1 MAITLDSLRKTVKK
15 NKGKSQALAWLADME
30 RASGDYEAA
39 LKLVD
44 EALAASPSDVPA
56 MLVRAKILA
65 GQQDFAG
72 SVMEY
77 KKVLAKDP
85 FCLSAHKRMG
95 EAYDQLGK
103 TAERNACFRRV
114 HDMDPLDSFWK
125 EEYDVLP
132 EEQESDLAA
141 PPMDDDSFTMNM
153 DSEAN
158 ADSEDNVFAN
168 LASSLPNSD
177 DEDNASV
184 DDLLKSLNSASD
196 GVDDEGNAQEQSYD
210 GSDVLSTS
218 EVSSAITGILGG
230 DDDLDSADGQSSG
243 VSANAS
249 PFSPLNAAAVNAAPK
264 SEDNLFS
271 LDVPSEAE
279 SQPTNVDDA
288 FSSIFGDDDLPE
300 EKPAEASDSL
310 SDWSPSATPAA
321 ETAESVEMPKEE
333 DKATNV
339 DDAFSSIFGDDD
351 LPEEKPAEASDSLSD
366 WSPSATPAA
375 ETAES
380 VESPKEEDKATNV
393 DDAFSSI
400 FGDDDLPEE
409 KPAEASDS
417 LSDWSPS
424 ATPAA
429 ETAESVETPKEE
441 DKATNVDDAFSS
453 IFGDDD
459 LPEEKPVE
467 ESPVES
473 DAEKTDSLAEEAS
486 NDDSFGGLFE
496 KSADAE
502 FSLDESPA
510 EKPAEESSQASEE
523 SSESSLPHMDF
534 ADDEVESIET
544 AKNEDSD
551 LNVDG
556 AFSSIF
562 GDDDAF
568 EEKPA
573 EETLTETPAEQTS
586 ETLSAP
592 ADELASEDDS
602 FGSLFEKSADA
613 NFNLDEK
620 EDVTASAP
628 ESPAEAPVAE
638 APAPEIAEVS
648 EPETAK
654 SEDISSSVNGAFDAL
669 FEDEKNDEAPIE
681 DAFADAAPVEGAQA
695 QPLPVEEFSLNND
708 NLELPSDKK
717 EDAPKDENL
726 ADEMG
731 GAFASMFG
739 NEDDLS
745 LPDEKAEEPTEK
757 KTAEASLSQEATSA
771 AIEEEDV
778 KDSVD
783 DSFDSIFG
791 ADEDLPEEK
800 SDFVQTEKIALTS
813 ATDMVAEQAESA
825 EPVVET
831 ENSAEPL
838 AKAPS
843 AELDSIDSEVSNAF
857 KGLFDE
863 DDTLSE
869 SDEPSNKGVDY
880 LMSGDSDDEVAA
892 SLVNNAEAPLSRGAA
907 DLDDSLNTRTLADI
921 YMEQGV
927 YNKALE
933 IYADLVKKD
942 PDNAEI
948 KARYDEIEKLCREKF
963 GEA

>member
-56 MLVRAKILA
+56 MLVRARILA

-103 TAERNACFRRV
+103 TTERNMCFRRV

-132 EEQESDLAA
+132 EEQETDLAA
-141 PPMDDDSFTMNM
+141 PPMDDSSFTMDM
-153 DSEAN
+153 DSESGN
-158 ADSEDNVFAN
+158 LEGEDNVFAN
-168 LASSLPNSD
+168 LASSMPNSD
-177 DEDNASV
+177 EEDNASV

-196 GVDDEGNAQEQSYD
+196 GTVEEGDTQEQSYE
-210 GSDVLSTS
+210 GNDVLSTS
-218 EVSSAITGILGG
+218 EVSSAITGFLGG
-230 DDDLDSADGQSSG
+230 DDDLDSAEDQSGSA
-243 VSANAS
+243 SANAS
-249 PFSPLNAAAVNAAPK
+249 PFSSANAAAVNSAPK
-264 SEDNLFS
+264 SDENLFS
-271 LDVPSEAE
+271 LDATPETE

-288 FSSIFGDDDLPE
+288 FSSIFGEDDVFE

-321 ETAESVEMPKEE
+321 ETAESLETPKEE

-351 LPEEKPAEASDSLSD
+351 LPEEKPAETSDSLSD

-380 VESPKEEDKATNV
+380 
-393 DDAFSSI
+393 
-400 FGDDDLPEE
+400 L
-409 KPAEASDS
+409 
-417 LSDWSPS
+417 
-424 ATPAA
+424 
-429 ETAESVETPKEE
+429 ETPKEE

-453 IFGDDD
+453 IFGEDDIF
-459 LPEEKPVE
+459 EEKPAE
-467 ESPVES
+467 ESAS
-473 DAEKTDSLAEEAS
+473 SAEPSTSLAAEESVAEAS
-486 NDDSFGGLFE
+486 TGSLSSTEDSAEDSFGGLFE

-502 FSLDESPA
+502 FSLDEKPTESVA
-510 EKPAEESSQASEE
+510 ENSNKVSEE
-523 SSESSLPHMDF
+523 SSIPSSHMDF
-534 ADDEVESIET
+534 SDDEVASLET
-544 AKNEDSD
+544 PKEEDKAT
-551 LNVDG
+551 NVDD

-562 GDDDAF
+562 GEDDVF
-568 EEKPA
+568 EEKTA
-573 EETLTETPAEQTS
+573 EESVADASTSSTASTDDSAE
-586 ETLSAP
+586 
-592 ADELASEDDS
+592 DS

-613 NFNLDEK
+613 DFSLDEK
-620 EDVTASAP
+620 EVASVVETPA
-628 ESPAEAPVAE
+628 AEAPVVETTAS
-638 APAPEIAEVS
+638 AIS
-648 EPETAK
+648 EPGEQDSAK
-654 SEDISSSVNGAFDAL
+654 SEELSASVDGAFDAL

-681 DAFADAAPVEGAQA
+681 DAFADAAPAEGAQA

-708 NLELPSDKK
+708 SLELPTETK
-717 EDAPKDENL
+717 DAPKDENI

-745 LPDEKAEEPTEK
+745 LPDESSEEPAEK
-757 KTAEASLSQEATSA
+757 KTAEAPLSQESTSA
-771 AIEEEDV
+771 AIEEDAV
-778 KDSVD
+778 KDVD
-783 DSFDSIFG
+783 ESFDSIFG
-791 ADEDLPEEK
+791 AEDDLPEEK
-800 SDFVQTEKIALTS
+800 VESAPAASATPVEVAQTEKVALTT
-813 ATDMVAEQAESA
+813 ATDMVAEQAAEESVTA
-825 EPVVET
+825 EKQE
-831 ENSAEPL
+831 
-838 AKAPS
+838 APS

-863 DDTLSE
+863 DDSLAE

-892 SLVNNAEAPLSRGAA
+892 SLVNNADAPLSRGAA

-927 YNKALE
+927 YNKALD
-933 IYADLVKKD
+933 IYADLVKKN

-948 KARYDEIEKLCREKF
+948 KSRYDEIEKLCREKF

>member
-39 LKLVD
+39 LKIID

-56 MLVRAKILA
+56 MLVRARILA
-65 GQQDFAG
+65 GQQDYAG

-103 TAERNACFRRV
+103 TTERNMCFRRV

-132 EEQESDLAA
+132 EEQETDLAA
-141 PPMDDDSFTMNM
+141 PPMDDSSFTMDM
-153 DSEAN
+153 DSESGN
-158 ADSEDNVFAN
+158 LEGEDNVFAN
-168 LASSLPNSD
+168 LASSMPNSD
-177 DEDNASV
+177 EEDNASM
-184 DDLLKSLNSASD
+184 DDLMKSLNSAADGAVEESD
-196 GVDDEGNAQEQSYD
+196 TQDQSYEGN
-210 GSDVLSTS
+210 DVLSTS
-218 EVSSAITGILGG
+218 EVSSAITGFLGG
-230 DDDLDSADGQSSG
+230 DDDLDSAEDQSASA
-243 VSANAS
+243 SANAS
-249 PFSPLNAAAVNAAPK
+249 PFSSANAAAVNSAPK
-264 SEDNLFS
+264 SDENLFS
-271 LDVPSEAE
+271 LDATPEPE

-321 ETAESVEMPKEE
+321 ETAESLETPKEE
-333 DKATNV
+333 DKETNV

-380 VESPKEEDKATNV
+380 LETPKEEDKETNV

-409 KPAEASDS
+409 KPAEETLAAKTDAPVEESSSEESFGGLFEKSADAEFS
-417 LSDWSPS
+417 LDEKP
-424 ATPAA
+424 T
-429 ETAESVETPKEE
+429 ESVSEDSNKVSEESSIPSSHMDFSDDEVASIDAPKEE

-459 LPEEKPVE
+459 VFEEKPAEEMLADRPVEQTAESVAAPVE
-467 ESPVES
+467 EP
-473 DAEKTDSLAEEAS
+473 AAEE
-486 NDDSFGGLFE
+486 DSFGGLFE
-496 KSADAE
+496 KSADAD
-502 FSLDESPA
+502 FSLDGKETAAVESP
-510 EKPAEESSQASEE
+510 
-523 SSESSLPHMDF
+523 
-534 ADDEVESIET
+534 V
-544 AKNEDSD
+544 
-551 LNVDG
+551 
-556 AFSSIF
+556 
-562 GDDDAF
+562 
-568 EEKPA
+568 
-573 EETLTETPAEQTS
+573 
-586 ETLSAP
+586 
-592 ADELASEDDS
+592 
-602 FGSLFEKSADA
+602 
-613 NFNLDEK
+613 
-620 EDVTASAP
+620 
-628 ESPAEAPVAE
+628 AEAPVAE
-638 APAPEIAEVS
+638 TAAPADSEIS
-648 EPETAK
+648 EPEATK
-654 SEDISSSVNGAFDAL
+654 SEELSASVDGAFDAL
-669 FEDEKNDEAPIE
+669 FEDEKNDETPIE
-681 DAFADAAPVEGAQA
+681 DAFASASPAEAS
-695 QPLPVEEFSLNND
+695 QPLPVEDFSLNND
-708 NLELPSDKK
+708 NLELPTETK
-717 EDAPKDENL
+717 DAPKDENI

-745 LPDEKAEEPTEK
+745 LPEEKS
-757 KTAEASLSQEATSA
+757 EASTDSATLAETSSEASESQESTSA
-771 AIEEEDV
+771 AIEEDAV
-778 KDSVD
+778 KDVD
-783 DSFDSIFG
+783 ESFDSIFG
-791 ADEDLPEEK
+791 ADDDLPEEK
-800 SDFVQTEKIALTS
+800 ADFASAAPAAPVETAQTEKVALTT
-813 ATDMVAEQAESA
+813 ATDMVAEQAAEESHPA
-825 EPVVET
+825 EKQE
-831 ENSAEPL
+831 
-838 AKAPS
+838 APS

-863 DDTLSE
+863 DDTLTE
-869 SDEPSNKGVDY
+869 SDEPNNKGVDY

-892 SLVNNAEAPLSRGAA
+892 SLVNNADAPLSRGAA

-927 YNKALE
+927 YNKALD
-933 IYADLVKKD
+933 IYADLVKKN

-948 KARYDEIEKLCREKF
+948 KSRYDEIEKLCREKF

>member
-56 MLVRAKILA
+56 MLVRARILA

-103 TAERNACFRRV
+103 TTERNMCFRRV

-132 EEQESDLAA
+132 EEQETDLAA
-141 PPMDDDSFTMNM
+141 PPMDDSSFTMDM
-153 DSEAN
+153 DSESGN
-158 ADSEDNVFAN
+158 LEGEDNVFAN
-168 LASSLPNSD
+168 LASSMPNSD
-177 DEDNASV
+177 EEDNASV

-196 GVDDEGNAQEQSYD
+196 GTVEEGDTQEQSYE
-210 GSDVLSTS
+210 GNDVLSTS
-218 EVSSAITGILGG
+218 EVSSAITGFLGG
-230 DDDLDSADGQSSG
+230 DDDLDSAEDQSGSA
-243 VSANAS
+243 SANAS
-249 PFSPLNAAAVNAAPK
+249 PFSSANAAAVNSAPK
-264 SEDNLFS
+264 SDENLFS
-271 LDVPSEAE
+271 LDETPETE

-288 FSSIFGDDDLPE
+288 FSSIFGEDDVFE

-321 ETAESVEMPKEE
+321 ETAES
-333 DKATNV
+333 
-339 DDAFSSIFGDDD
+339 
-351 LPEEKPAEASDSLSD
+351 L
-366 WSPSATPAA
+366 
-375 ETAES
+375 
-380 VESPKEEDKATNV
+380 
-393 DDAFSSI
+393 
-400 FGDDDLPEE
+400 
-409 KPAEASDS
+409 
-417 LSDWSPS
+417 
-424 ATPAA
+424 
-429 ETAESVETPKEE
+429 ETPKEE

-453 IFGDDD
+453 IFGEDDIF
-459 LPEEKPVE
+459 EEKPAE
-467 ESPVES
+467 ESAS
-473 DAEKTDSLAEEAS
+473 SAEPSTSLAAEESVAEAS
-486 NDDSFGGLFE
+486 TGSLSSTEDSAEDSFGGLFE

-502 FSLDESPA
+502 FSLDEKPTESVA
-510 EKPAEESSQASEE
+510 ENSNKVSEE
-523 SSESSLPHMDF
+523 SSIPSSHMDF
-534 ADDEVESIET
+534 SDDEVASLET
-544 AKNEDSD
+544 PKEEDKAT
-551 LNVDG
+551 NVDD

-562 GDDDAF
+562 GEDDVF
-568 EEKPA
+568 EEKTA
-573 EETLTETPAEQTS
+573 EESVADASTSSTASTDGSAE
-586 ETLSAP
+586 
-592 ADELASEDDS
+592 DS

-613 NFNLDEK
+613 DFSLDEK
-620 EDVTASAP
+620 EVASVVETPA
-628 ESPAEAPVAE
+628 AEAPVVETTAS
-638 APAPEIAEVS
+638 AIS
-648 EPETAK
+648 EPGEQDSAK
-654 SEDISSSVNGAFDAL
+654 SEELSASVDGAFDAL

-681 DAFADAAPVEGAQA
+681 DAFADAAPAEGAQA

-708 NLELPSDKK
+708 SLELPTETK
-717 EDAPKDENL
+717 DAPKDENI

-745 LPDEKAEEPTEK
+745 LPDESSEEPAEK
-757 KTAEASLSQEATSA
+757 KTAEAPLSQESTSA
-771 AIEEEDV
+771 AIEEDAV
-778 KDSVD
+778 KDVD
-783 DSFDSIFG
+783 ESFDSIFG
-791 ADEDLPEEK
+791 AEDDLPEEK
-800 SDFVQTEKIALTS
+800 VESAPAASATPVEVAQTEKVALTT
-813 ATDMVAEQAESA
+813 ATDMVAEQAAEESVTA
-825 EPVVET
+825 EKQE
-831 ENSAEPL
+831 
-838 AKAPS
+838 APS

-863 DDTLSE
+863 DDSLAE

-892 SLVNNAEAPLSRGAA
+892 SLVNNADAPLSRGAA

-927 YNKALE
+927 YNKALD
-933 IYADLVKKD
+933 IYADLVKKN

-948 KARYDEIEKLCREKF
+948 KSRYDEIEKLCREKF

>member
-1 MAITLDSLRKTVKK
+1 MAITLDNLRKTVKK

-39 LKLVD
+39 LKIID

-56 MLVRAKILA
+56 MLVRARILA

-72 SVMEY
+72 SVSEY

-103 TAERNACFRRV
+103 TTERNMCFRRV

-141 PPMDDDSFTMNM
+141 PPMDDSSFTMDM
-153 DSEAN
+153 DSESGN
-158 ADSEDNVFAN
+158 AEGEDNIFAN
-168 LASSLPNSD
+168 LASSMPNSD
-177 DEDNASV
+177 EDDNASM
-184 DDLLKSLNSASD
+184 DDLMKSLNSAAD
-196 GVDDEGNAQEQSYD
+196 GSVDEGSVQDQSYE
-210 GSDVLSTS
+210 GNDVLSTS

-230 DDDLDSADGQSSG
+230 DDDLDSSEGQTSG
-243 VSANAS
+243 ANVS
-249 PFSPLNAAAVNAAPK
+249 PFSAVNAAAVNAAPK
-264 SEDNLFS
+264 SNDNLFS
-271 LDVPSEAE
+271 LDATPEAE

-300 EKPAEASDSL
+300 EKPAESSDSL

-321 ETAESVEMPKEE
+321 SEEPLETPKDE

-351 LPEEKPAEASDSLSD
+351 LPEEKPAESMDSLSD

-375 ETAES
+375 SEEPLET
-380 VESPKEEDKATNV
+380 VKEEDKATNV

-409 KPAEASDS
+409 KTVETSPVETPSENADTLAEEPSGEDSFGGLFEKSADAEFSLDEPSADKPADDSNSVFNENAIPSSHMDFGDDEADS
-417 LSDWSPS
+417 L
-424 ATPAA
+424 
-429 ETAESVETPKEE
+429 ETPKEE
-441 DKATNVDDAFSS
+441 EKETNVDGAFSS

-459 LPEEKPVE
+459 AFEKKSAEEKP
-467 ESPVES
+467 
-473 DAEKTDSLAEEAS
+473 KLAE
-486 NDDSFGGLFE
+486 DDSFGGLFE

-502 FSLDESPA
+502 FSLDEKVSAPEPA
-510 EKPAEESSQASEE
+510 PETLVADVSGDDNIAAPL
-523 SSESSLPHMDF
+523 SSESSEP
-534 ADDEVESIET
+534 ET
-544 AKNEDSD
+544 PQNEDFSAG
-551 LNVDG
+551 VDG
-556 AFSSIF
+556 AF
-562 GDDDAF
+562 
-568 EEKPA
+568 
-573 EETLTETPAEQTS
+573 
-586 ETLSAP
+586 
-592 ADELASEDDS
+592 DE
-602 FGSLFEKSADA
+602 
-613 NFNLDEK
+613 
-620 EDVTASAP
+620 
-628 ESPAEAPVAE
+628 
-638 APAPEIAEVS
+638 
-648 EPETAK
+648 
-654 SEDISSSVNGAFDAL
+654 L
-669 FEDEKNDEAPIE
+669 FEDEKSD
-681 DAFADAAPVEGAQA
+681 DALVETPVESVTEIAEAAPAEEPQGN
-695 QPLPVEEFSLNND
+695 PLPVEDFSLNND
-708 NLELPSDKK
+708 NLELPTESK
-717 EDAPKDENL
+717 DAPKEENL

-745 LPDEKAEEPTEK
+745 LPDEKSDALADSTSETNV
-757 KTAEASLSQEATSA
+757 AEAPLSQEATSA
-771 AIEEEDV
+771 AIEEDSV

-783 DSFDSIFG
+783 GSFDSLFG
-791 ADEDLPEEK
+791 DDDDLPEEK
-800 SDFVQTEKIALTS
+800 TESAPSEKIALTS
-813 ATDMVAEQAESA
+813 ATDMVVEQAESA
-825 EPVVET
+825 EPVVEPEKTT
-831 ENSAEPL
+831 ETF

-863 DDTLSE
+863 DDSLAE

-892 SLVNNAEAPLSRGAA
+892 SLVNNADAPLSRGAA

-927 YNKALE
+927 YNKALD
-933 IYADLVKKD
+933 IYADLVKKN
-942 PDNAEI
+942 PDNEEI
-948 KARYDEIEKLCREKF
+948 KSRYDEIEKLCQEKF

>member
-56 MLVRAKILA
+56 MLVRARILA

-103 TAERNACFRRV
+103 TTERNMCFRRV

-132 EEQESDLAA
+132 EEQETDLAA
-141 PPMDDDSFTMNM
+141 PPMDDSSFTMDM
-153 DSEAN
+153 DSESGN
-158 ADSEDNVFAN
+158 LEGEDNVFAN
-168 LASSLPNSD
+168 LASSMPNSD
-177 DEDNASV
+177 EEDNASV

-196 GVDDEGNAQEQSYD
+196 GTVEEGDTQEQSYE
-210 GSDVLSTS
+210 GNDVLSTS
-218 EVSSAITGILGG
+218 EVSSAITGFLGG
-230 DDDLDSADGQSSG
+230 DDDLDSAEDQSGSA
-243 VSANAS
+243 SANAS
-249 PFSPLNAAAVNAAPK
+249 PFSSANAAAVNSAPK
-264 SEDNLFS
+264 SDENLFS
-271 LDVPSEAE
+271 LDATPETE

-288 FSSIFGDDDLPE
+288 FSSIFGEDDVFE

-321 ETAESVEMPKEE
+321 ETAES
-333 DKATNV
+333 
-339 DDAFSSIFGDDD
+339 
-351 LPEEKPAEASDSLSD
+351 L
-366 WSPSATPAA
+366 
-375 ETAES
+375 
-380 VESPKEEDKATNV
+380 
-393 DDAFSSI
+393 
-400 FGDDDLPEE
+400 
-409 KPAEASDS
+409 
-417 LSDWSPS
+417 
-424 ATPAA
+424 
-429 ETAESVETPKEE
+429 ETPKEE

-453 IFGDDD
+453 IFGEDDIF
-459 LPEEKPVE
+459 EEKPAE
-467 ESPVES
+467 ESAS
-473 DAEKTDSLAEEAS
+473 SAEPSTSLAAEESVAEAS
-486 NDDSFGGLFE
+486 TGSLSSTEDSAEDSFGGLFE

-502 FSLDESPA
+502 FSLDEKPTESVA
-510 EKPAEESSQASEE
+510 ENSNKVSEE
-523 SSESSLPHMDF
+523 SSIPSSHMDF
-534 ADDEVESIET
+534 SDDEVASLET
-544 AKNEDSD
+544 PKEEDKAT
-551 LNVDG
+551 NVDD

-562 GDDDAF
+562 GEDDVF
-568 EEKPA
+568 EEKTA
-573 EETLTETPAEQTS
+573 EESVADASTSSTASTDDSAE
-586 ETLSAP
+586 
-592 ADELASEDDS
+592 DS

-613 NFNLDEK
+613 DFSLDEK
-620 EDVTASAP
+620 EVASVVETPA
-628 ESPAEAPVAE
+628 AEAPVVETTAS
-638 APAPEIAEVS
+638 AIS
-648 EPETAK
+648 EPGEQDSAK
-654 SEDISSSVNGAFDAL
+654 SEELSASVDGAFDAL

-681 DAFADAAPVEGAQA
+681 DAFADAAPAEGAQA

-708 NLELPSDKK
+708 SLELPTETK
-717 EDAPKDENL
+717 DAPKDENI

-745 LPDEKAEEPTEK
+745 LPDESSEEPAEK
-757 KTAEASLSQEATSA
+757 KTAEAPLSQESTSA
-771 AIEEEDV
+771 AIEEDAV
-778 KDSVD
+778 KDVD
-783 DSFDSIFG
+783 ESFDSIFG
-791 ADEDLPEEK
+791 AEDDLPEEK
-800 SDFVQTEKIALTS
+800 VESAPAASATPVEVAQTEKVALTT
-813 ATDMVAEQAESA
+813 ATDMVAEQAAEESVTA
-825 EPVVET
+825 EKQE
-831 ENSAEPL
+831 
-838 AKAPS
+838 APS

-863 DDTLSE
+863 DDSLAE

-892 SLVNNAEAPLSRGAA
+892 SLVNNADAPLSRGAA

-927 YNKALE
+927 YNKALD
-933 IYADLVKKD
+933 IYADLVKKN
-942 PDNAEI
+942 PDNEEI
-948 KARYDEIEKLCREKF
+948 KTRYDEIEKLCREKF

>member
-1 MAITLDSLRKTVKK
+1 MAITLDNLRKTVKK

-39 LKLVD
+39 LKIID

-72 SVMEY
+72 SVSEY

-103 TAERNACFRRV
+103 TTERNMCFRRV

-153 DSEAN
+153 DSETN
-158 ADSEDNVFAN
+158 ADGEDNVFAN
-168 LASSLPNSD
+168 LASSMPNSD
-177 DEDNASV
+177 EEDNASV

-196 GVDDEGNAQEQSYD
+196 GIAEDGGDNQDQSYG

-218 EVSSAITGILGG
+218 EVSSAITGFLGG
-230 DDDLDSADGQSSG
+230 DDDLDTTEDQASG
-243 VSANAS
+243 AGVNAS
-249 PFSPLNAAAVNAAPK
+249 PFSATNAAAVNVAPK
-264 SEDNLFS
+264 SDDNLFS
-271 LDVPSEAE
+271 LDATPEPE

-300 EKPAEASDSL
+300 EKPAETSDSL
-310 SDWSPSATPAA
+310 SDWSPSAAPAEEPV
-321 ETAESVEMPKEE
+321 ETAKEE

-351 LPEEKPAEASDSLSD
+351 LPEEKPAEETIVAKTDAPAEESSSEESIGSLFEKSADAEFSLDEPSEKPSENLNNVSSDNSIPSSHMDFSDDEVSSL
-366 WSPSATPAA
+366 
-375 ETAES
+375 ET
-380 VESPKEEDKATNV
+380 PKEEEKETNV

-409 KPAEASDS
+409 KPAEESIAAKTDV
-417 LSDWSPS
+417 
-424 ATPAA
+424 PA
-429 ETAESVETPKEE
+429 
-441 DKATNVDDAFSS
+441 
-453 IFGDDD
+453 
-459 LPEEKPVE
+459 E
-467 ESPVES
+467 ESS
-473 DAEKTDSLAEEAS
+473 SEE
-486 NDDSFGGLFE
+486 SFGGLFE

-502 FSLDESPA
+502 FSLDGNETSAVESPA
-510 EKPAEESSQASEE
+510 
-523 SSESSLPHMDF
+523 
-534 ADDEVESIET
+534 T
-544 AKNEDSD
+544 
-551 LNVDG
+551 
-556 AFSSIF
+556 
-562 GDDDAF
+562 
-568 EEKPA
+568 
-573 EETLTETPAEQTS
+573 
-586 ETLSAP
+586 
-592 ADELASEDDS
+592 
-602 FGSLFEKSADA
+602 
-613 NFNLDEK
+613 
-620 EDVTASAP
+620 
-628 ESPAEAPVAE
+628 EAPVAE
-638 APAPEIAEVS
+638 NTAPVNSEAS

-654 SEDISSSVNGAFDAL
+654 SEDLSASVDGAFDAL
-669 FEDEKNDEAPIE
+669 FEDEKNDETPIE
-681 DAFADAAPVEGAQA
+681 DAFAEVSPAEGGAAE
-695 QPLPVEEFSLNND
+695 PLPVEDFSLNND
-708 NLELPSDKK
+708 NLELPT
-717 EDAPKDENL
+717 DANDALKNENI

-745 LPDEKAEEPTEK
+745 LPDEKSDALADSTSETNV
-757 KTAEASLSQEATSA
+757 AEAPLSQEATSA
-771 AIEEEDV
+771 AIEEDSV

-783 DSFDSIFG
+783 GSFDSLFG
-791 ADEDLPEEK
+791 DDDDLPEEK
-800 SDFVQTEKIALTS
+800 TESAPSEKIALTS
-813 ATDMVAEQAESA
+813 ATDMVVEQAESA
-825 EPVVET
+825 EPVVEPEKNT
-831 ENSAEPL
+831 ETF

-863 DDTLSE
+863 DDTLAE

-892 SLVNNAEAPLSRGAA
+892 SLVNNADAPLSRGAA

-927 YNKALE
+927 YNKALD
-933 IYADLVKKD
+933 IYADLVKKN
-942 PDNAEI
+942 PDNKEI
-948 KARYDEIEKLCREKF
+948 KSRYDEIEKLCQEKF

>member
-271 LDVPSEAE
+271 LDAPSEAE

-380 VESPKEEDKATNV
+380 VEM
-393 DDAFSSI
+393 
-400 FGDDDLPEE
+400 
-409 KPAEASDS
+409 
-417 LSDWSPS
+417 
-424 ATPAA
+424 
-429 ETAESVETPKEE
+429 PKEE

-573 EETLTETPAEQTS
+573 EETLTEPPAEQTS

-592 ADELASEDDS
+592 ADELTSEDDS

-654 SEDISSSVNGAFDAL
+654 SEDISSSVDGAFDAL

-681 DAFADAAPVEGAQA
+681 DAFADAAPAEGAQA

-783 DSFDSIFG
+783 ESFDSIFG

-800 SDFVQTEKIALTS
+800 SDFAQTEKIALTS

>member
-279 SQPTNVDDA
+279 SQP
-288 FSSIFGDDDLPE
+288 
-300 EKPAEASDSL
+300 
-310 SDWSPSATPAA
+310 
-321 ETAESVEMPKEE
+321 
-333 DKATNV
+333 TNV